1 MLYLSLCFISEKQI
15 QDMPS
20 IADDSVQHLLTQM
33 HGIGGGTGGS
43 GGAGGAGGGR
53 VGVVMPSSVRV
64 MPSILQSE
72 LGGKNRFQCSVAN
85 SVKTFVSSKY
95 THTQVREKV
104 NYCIKCKL
112 CMCMC
117 LK

>member
-1 MLYLSLCFISEKQI
+1 MFFFISEKQI

-20 IADDSVQHLLTQM
+20 IPEESVHHLLTQM
-33 HGIGGGTGGS
+33 HGIGSGS
-43 GGAGGAGGGR
+43 GGAGGGGG
-53 VGVVMPSSVRV
+53 GVVMPSSVRA

-95 THTQVREKV
+95 THTQVRKSMIV
-104 NYCIKCKL
+104 LSVGCNL
-112 CMCMC
+112 
-117 LK
+117 